1 MLVAEN
7 SQVVGLNEAA
17 AALFRMTSEDIL
29 GQRWAGLD
37 AQSTLMGW
45 KGKWGVMSGGERLV
59 YRTDIE
65 TSRQFLRPV
74 EVEARTLDGTH
85 ALLLLT
91 DHLAPTIG
99 ALKERL
105 ADQATRA
112 GFIVY
117 NRVDG
122 SINFSDGL
130 RALLELPTELAT
142 KDGLISHLGDRM
154 AAADLSAV
162 VKTVENLLAAPTELT
177 VNFAIETEHGTRAF
191 RFSATSAGNELHVT
205 HVVAAVQTPEEQPG
219 ASKVP
224 ADVET
229 TLAKFCLQR
238 SKDLI
243 FWVRPDGTMDYVN
256 EVVLDRLGYTPD
268 EVTALHTSNI
278 APAFSQENVD
288 AYFAELRRHKRIE
301 GEYLLIS
308 KNGDEVPVAGTANYI
323 RIGDE
328 EYSCTIARDLR
339 GRKRLTR
346 QQRLLEFSFDRS
358 EDMIIWSRPDG
369 SVYSANST
377 FFEQTGYEREEVQ
390 RLNVHELYAEPF
402 DQASIWQRLQSGEG
416 VTRTTRLRTADGRV
430 LPVKARLTYINYE
443 GEELKCA
450 YIYDVSGEREK
461 DKMLSLSRAA
471 LDTAAD
477 SILWLDEEYR
487 VQYANQTLR
496 QLLPASMVENVVGQ
510 SVQNVLPDLD
520 RKALSP
526 GQSQDFD
533 FKTASGELQ
542 HMNLTCSL
550 LEHDGQ
556 TYFVLS
562 ARDISTLRQERQELE
577 TEFRE
582 IEVMR
587 DRLRDEN
594 LHLREDNDTKYNVN
608 NIITVSRKYQKIL
621 TQVGQVADVDTT
633 VLITGETGTGKE
645 LLARAV
651 HQLSAR
657 EDFPLIK
664 VNCAALPES
673 LIESELFGHEKGA
686 FTGAVSRKKGRF
698 EMADRGTIF
707 LDEIGELPLDLQ
719 SKLLRVLQEDEF
731 ERLGGETTI
740 KVDVRLIAATNR
752 NLRQMVR
759 EGKFRED
766 LYYRLNVFPIHNL
779 PLRDRKED
787 IPVLIEYFAK
797 KYAKRQGKQI
807 SRISAADIKRL
818 SLYDFPGNIRELENI
833 MERSVV
839 LCQGETLSI
848 DFYPNAREAVSQG
861 ASPFL
866 TFEDMQRKHIID
878 ALKKTGGRV
887 TGPDG
892 AGVLLDVNDRTLVS
906 KMRKL
911 GIEKQDYLS
920 G

>member
-1 MLVAEN
+1 MLVAQN
-7 SQVVGLNEAA
+7 SQVIGLNEAA
-17 AALFRMTSEDIL
+17 AALFGMTTEDVL

-45 KGKWGVMSGGERLV
+45 KGKWAVMSQGESLT
-59 YRTDIE
+59 YHTDIE
-65 TSRQFLRPV
+65 TIRQFLRPV
-74 EVEARTLDGTH
+74 RVEARALDAHH

-91 DHLAPTIG
+91 DQLAPTIV
-99 ALKERL
+99 AIKERL
-105 ADQATRA
+105 ADKATRA
-112 GFIVY
+112 GFVVY

-122 SINFSDGL
+122 SIQFSDGL
-130 RALLELPTELAT
+130 RALLELPDQPIT
-142 KDGLISHLGDRM
+142 KEVLLNYLSGRM
-154 AAADLSAV
+154 AAADITEL
-162 VKTVENLLAAPTELT
+162 VKTVEKLLATPADLS
-177 VNFAIETEHGTRAF
+177 VSFAIETERGTRPF

-205 HVVAAVQTPEEQPG
+205 HIVAAVQAAEEQAG
-219 ASKVP
+219 GNSLTT
-224 ADVET
+224 DVES
-229 TLAKFCLQR
+229 TLAKFCLER

-243 FWVRPDGTMDYVN
+243 FWVRPDGSMEYVN
-256 EVVLDRLGYTPD
+256 EASRERLGYTPE
-268 EVTALHTSNI
+268 EVMALHTSDL
-278 APAFSQENVD
+278 APVFSQETVD
-288 AYFAELRRHKRIE
+288 AYFEELRRHKRIN
-301 GEYLLIS
+301 GEYILID
-308 KNGDEVPVAGTANYI
+308 KAGMEVPVAGTANYI
-323 RIGDE
+323 RIGDQ

-339 GRKRLTR
+339 VRKRVNR
-346 QQRLLEFSFDRS
+346 KQHLLEFSFDRS

-377 FFEQTGYEREEVQ
+377 FYEQTGYQQGQVQ
-390 RLNVHELYAEPF
+390 ELNVHDLYAEPF
-402 DQASIWQRLQSGEG
+402 DQAGIWQRLQNGEG

-430 LPVKARLTYINYE
+430 LPVRARLTYINYE

-461 DKMLSLSRAA
+461 EKILSLSQVA

-477 SILWLDEEYR
+477 CILWLDEDYR

-496 QLLPASMVENVVGQ
+496 ELLPTGMAKNVVGQ
-510 SVQNVLPDLD
+510 SVQSVLPDLD

-533 FKTASGELQ
+533 FKTAAGDLR

-550 LEHDGQ
+550 LEHDGR

-562 ARDISTLRQERQELE
+562 ARDISVLRQERQELE

-752 NLRQMVR
+752 NLRQMVQ

-848 DFYPNAREAVSQG
+848 DFYPNAREAVNQG
-861 ASPFL
+861 ANLFL

-887 TGPDG
+887 TGPEG

-911 GIEKQDYLS
+911 GIEKQDYLT

>member
-1 MLVAEN
+1 MLIAQN
-7 SQVVGLNEAA
+7 SQVVGINEAA
-17 AALFRMTSEDIL
+17 AALFGMSIEDVL

-37 AQSTLMGW
+37 AHSTLMAW
-45 KGKWGVMSGGERLV
+45 KGKWATMIGGERLA
-59 YRTDIE
+59 YHTDIE
-65 TSRQFLRPV
+65 TVRQFLRPV
-74 EVEARTLDGTH
+74 RVEAGMLDGAH
-85 ALLLLT
+85 ALLLLADQLT
-91 DHLAPTIG
+91 PTI
-99 ALKERL
+99 AAIKERL
-105 ADQATRA
+105 ADKATRA
-112 GFIVY
+112 GFVVY

-122 SINFSDGL
+122 RIQFSDGL
-130 RALLELPTELAT
+130 RALLELPRESST
-142 KDGLISHLGDRM
+142 KDSLVGYLGERM
-154 AAADLSAV
+154 AAADLADLV
-162 VKTVENLLAAPTELT
+162 QKVEDLLTEPVEVT
-177 VNFAIETEHGTRAF
+177 ATYAIETAQGTRTF

-205 HVVAAVQTPEEQPG
+205 HIVAAVQAPEEQTG
-219 ASKVP
+219 ASDLAPHV
-224 ADVET
+224 VN
-229 TLAKFCLQR
+229 TLAKFCLER

-243 FWVRPDGTMDYVN
+243 FWARPDGSMEYVN
-256 EVVLDRLGYTPD
+256 EAVLERLGYTPE
-268 EVTALHTSNI
+268 EVTALHTSTI
-278 APAFSQENVD
+278 APAFSQKNLD
-288 AYFAELRRHKRIE
+288 AHFTDLRRLKRID
-301 GEYLLIS
+301 GEYQLIS
-308 KNGDEVPVAGTANYI
+308 KAGDEVPVAGTANYI
-323 RIGDE
+323 RIGDQ
-328 EYSCTIARDLR
+328 EYSCTICRDLR
-339 GRKRLTR
+339 GRKRYTR

-377 FFEQTGYEREEVQ
+377 FFDQTGYQ
-390 RLNVHELYAEPF
+390 QADLQQLNLGELYAEPF
-402 DQASIWQRLQSGEG
+402 DQAGIWTRLQNGEG
-416 VTRTTRLRTADGRV
+416 VTRTTKLRTADGRV
-430 LPVKARLTYINYE
+430 IPVRARLTYINYE

-477 SILWLDEEYR
+477 CILWLDEHYR

-496 QLLPASMVENVVGQ
+496 QLLPETMAEKIVGQ
-510 SVQNVLPDLD
+510 NVQNVLPDLD
-520 RKALSP
+520 KKALSP

-533 FKTASGELQ
+533 FKTASGELR

-550 LEHDGQ
+550 LEHDEQ

-608 NIITVSRKYQKIL
+608 NIITISRKYQKIL

-719 SKLLRVLQEDEF
+719 AKLLRVLQEDEF

-752 NLRQMVR
+752 NLRQMVG

-861 ASPFL
+861 SSPFL

-887 TGPDG
+887 TGPEG
-892 AGVLLDVNDRTLVS
+892 AGLLLDINDRTLVS

-911 GIEKQDYLS
+911 RIEKQDYLS